1 MHDAEAVFLVDY
13 HEAEV
18 LELYVVGEQ
27 PVGPDDYVDLA
38 VGEVR
43 QYLPLARGLDEARD
57 CLDAHACVR
66 EARGEGFIVL
76 LREQRRRHHDG
87 GLFAREGRLAR
98 RAYRD
103 LGFAEAD
110 VADDEAV
117 HRHGPL
123 HVLLDLFDGAE
134 LVSSLLVR
142 EAFL

>member
-1 MHDAEAVFLVDY
+1 M
-13 HEAEV
+13 
-18 LELYVVGEQ
+18 
-27 PVGPDDYVDLA
+27 
-38 VGEVR
+38 
-43 QYLPLARGLDEARD
+43 
-57 CLDAHACVR
+57 
-66 EARGEGFIVL
+66 L
-76 LREQRRRHHDG
+76 LCEQRRRHHDG

-123 HVLLDLFDGAE
+123 HVILDLFDGAK
-134 LVSSLLVR
+134 LVRRLLVR